1 MFVWGKYGGLDIAS
15 DLLEATELVSGRD
28 RSWTEICSVLSAMLS
43 SLHHRRSAFHDQ
55 SYLTRSHSINIAD
68 TIGCGLPSMAIHQFG
83 SWMWN
88 NKGVWRT
95 SSPREMKWSYTQ
107 TLPPT
112 LKTYCFMFINNEW
125 PIPAIL
131 RGSLHCTFEQP
142 VSNVQWIEP
151 FFQIPG
157 QQVLQ
162 G

>member
-1 MFVWGKYGGLDIAS
+1 MVEMGHELKSAQFTAAVSLLYHKCSAS
-15 DLLEATELVSGRD
+15 HGQ
-28 RSWTEICSVLSAMLS
+28 
-43 SLHHRRSAFHDQ
+43 F
-55 SYLTRSHSINIAD
+55 YLTRSHSINISD
-68 TIGCGLPSMAIHQFG
+68 IIGCNLSSVAIHQFG
-83 SWMWN
+83 GWMWN
-88 NKGVWRT
+88 GKGVWLKSCYKRN
-95 SSPREMKWSYTQ
+95 EIISYQ

-112 LKTYCFMFINNEW
+112 LKTSCFMFINNEW

-157 QQVLQ
+157 QRVLQ